1 MARGSHGAVGARL
14 IVVLD
19 DVMIRGLHVEAMRRG
34 GLHPEHEPHVVFQ
47 ASTIGALL
55 DGAYEG
61 DLSFAELAE
70 HGDLGLGTLDHLD
83 GEMIAL
89 DGRFYR
95 ADVDGRI
102 NEVAPDARTPFG
114 VVVWFEPSLELELSG
129 PLGYAELSA
138 EIDAPFPQAA
148 LPGAASGRPIRLGAG
163 ALGPAPAPALPAAG
177 RGRRRPARLRVLGHR
192 GLAGRLPLSGF
203 RRGTRGRAAITCTSS
218 PPTATTAAT
227 SSAARCARG
236 AHDRPLIRPSR
247 GAPARRRPRRPGPQR
262 CDRRG
267 PGEGGAIRLSGLRAL
282 LRAAAETA
290 GTRPS
295 PARRRS
301 PPRGCASA

>member
-1 MARGSHGAVGARL
+1 MPSAVGERQMFPRQTKRMRMARGSHAAVGARL

-19 DVMIRGLHVEAMRRG
+19 EVMIRGLHVEAMRRG

-114 VVVWFEPSLELELSG
+114 AVVWFEPSLELELSG
-129 PLGYAELSA
+129 PLAYAELSA
-138 EIDAPFPQAA
+138 EIDRAVPAGTPSLALRVDGRFDSVRARSVPRQRPPYRPLAEVVADQHVFEFSDIEGSLVGFRFPDYSQGLEAA
-148 LPGAASGRPIRLGAG
+148 GYHLHFISADRAHGGHVLGCEVRSGRARIDPSSDLHVGLPSGVDLADPDLSDATAE
-163 ALGPAPAPALPAAG
+163 ALAKVERDG
-177 RGRRRPARLRVLGHR
+177 
-192 GLAGRLPLSGF
+192 
-203 RRGTRGRAAITCTSS
+203 
-218 PPTATTAAT
+218 
-227 SSAARCARG
+227 
-236 AHDRPLIRPSR
+236 
-247 GAPARRRPRRPGPQR
+247 
-262 CDRRG
+262 
-267 PGEGGAIRLSGLRAL
+267 
-282 LRAAAETA
+282 
-290 GTRPS
+290 
-295 PARRRS
+295 
-301 PPRGCASA
+301 